1 MQYVFQY
8 YTTEGRVKKINQD
21 AIFLMQAE
29 TDKGNVIFA
38 AVSDG
43 MGGLA
48 MGEEASARMNYA
60 LASWFENE
68 LPDLIYDGIDMTKF
82 KKSMMKT
89 IYSACSEIMKYANGF
104 GAECGTTLAGILIF
118 EGDAYIVNVGDSRV
132 YIKHDDLRQITK
144 DQTYVQREIDMG
156 RMTEEEAK
164 THKMRS
170 ILLQCVGASDV
181 VIPDWFQEQIEVGDL
196 ILLCSDGFRHILG
209 KDDMNLYL
217 SDLST
222 EEEMQKVLETIAEK
236 SMKAGERDNI
246 TAIII
251 KAVNDA

>member
-1 MQYVFQY
+1 MQYLFEY

-21 AIFLMQAE
+21 AVFLMQAE
-29 TDKGNVIFA
+29 TDKGTVLFS

-48 MGEEASARMNYA
+48 RGEEASARMNRA
-60 LASWFENE
+60 LCTWFEND
-68 LPDLIYDGIDMTKF
+68 LPNLIYDGITMDEF
-82 KKSMMKT
+82 KKSMMKV

-104 GAECGTTLAGILIF
+104 GAECGTTLAGILLF
-118 EGDAYIVNVGDSRV
+118 EGQSFIVNVGDSRV
-132 YIKHDDLRQITK
+132 YIKHDNLCQITK

-156 RMTEEEAK
+156 RMTKEEAK

-181 VIPDWFQEQIEVGDL
+181 VIPDWYQEQIEEGDY
-196 ILLCSDGFRHILG
+196 ILLCSDGFRHIV
-209 KDDMNLYL
+209 DTHEMDTYL

-222 EEEMQKVLETIAEK
+222 KEEMQKTLKTIADK
-236 SMKAGERDNI
+236 SMQAGERDNI
-246 TAIII
+246 TAILI
-251 KAVNDA
+251 KVVDNA